1 MAHRGTSPAKVRKES
16 ENQCLVE
23 GRSASGRDL
32 AQMMIREVSLGSY
45 LYGSEERLAGMLATE
60 SPLGV
65 RSKGQQKVRETIR
78 LVVWMLS
85 KENTVADEI
94 LLLR

>member
-1 MAHRGTSPAKVRKES
+1 MRKES
-16 ENQCLVE
+16 KNQCLVE

-60 SPLGV
+60 SPLEV
-65 RSKGQQKVRETIR
+65 CSKGQQKVQETIR
-78 LVVWMLS
+78 LVVW
-85 KENTVADEI
+85 
-94 LLLR
+94 LLMRSCC